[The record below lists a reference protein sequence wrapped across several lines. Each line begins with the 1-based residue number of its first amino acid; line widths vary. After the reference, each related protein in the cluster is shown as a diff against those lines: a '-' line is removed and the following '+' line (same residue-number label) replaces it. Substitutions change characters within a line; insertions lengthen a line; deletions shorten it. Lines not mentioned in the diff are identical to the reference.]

1 MSVTKILVLGK
12 TGEGKS
18 TLCNY
23 ILKYNVKKCKESSA
37 PGSCTKTVDGFI
49 SNHYKDIFMIDTP
62 GLSDSSGQDQ
72 IIVDRIRKAIKDK
85 HGQGIRAIILVSNIN
100 TDRLSFDDK
109 RLLLIYCKM
118 FPIPEFW
125 YHVGIVFS
133 KSYEYF
139 PEEFLNEL
147 KSTKQKEFLKDLRET
162 IENQTKDLNKTL
174 PPDRQIEI
182 PGVIQAFFTDCG
194 ELKPGFNHDR
204 TDKEIERLI
213 NWARGNDYLDFSR
226 ADFNTDMDINY
237 KSKVQVDDRI
247 DKKDEKVD
255 EKEKK
260 IIVNY
265 YKTYKV
271 IDFYDNE
278 NEISEK
284 EPYKTEITFE
294 KEVEWDEDNK
304 PTTETKDGKTTETI
318 EKITWIRVDIFD
330 KDHNLIK
337 KGERREKNK
346 STKTFNKVIPNQY
359 TKVHVNYDTKIIYT
373 GSISEI
379 QQYFEDVKKSPIPAK
394 IIWTIG
400 NLHPFFLAFN
410 LVGFIVSKIQK
421 KPERWK
427 IVERYYRDEI
437 YEQVTHY
444 KEDGSIDYKEPDRL
458 IDTKNLSKEPDPPVR
473 ID

>member
-1 MSVTKILVLGK
+1 
-12 TGEGKS
+12 
-18 TLCNY
+18 
-23 ILKYNVKKCKESSA
+23 
-37 PGSCTKTVDGFI
+37 
-49 SNHYKDIFMIDTP
+49 
-62 GLSDSSGQDQ
+62 
-72 IIVDRIRKAIKDK
+72 
-85 HGQGIRAIILVSNIN
+85 
-100 TDRLSFDDK
+100 
-109 RLLLIYCKM
+109 M

-133 KSYEYF
+133 KSYDYF
-139 PEEFLNEL
+139 PEEALNGF
-147 KSTKQKEFLKDLRET
+147 KSTKQKEFLHDLIKT
-162 IENQTKDLNKTL
+162 IENHTNELNKTL
-174 PPDRQIEI
+174 PPDRQIQI

-194 ELKPGFNHDR
+194 ELLPGFNHDR

-226 ADFNTDMDINY
+226 TDFNTDMDINY
-237 KSKVQVDDRI
+237 KSKVQVEDRI

-271 IDFYDNE
+271 IDFYDKE

-294 KEVEWDEDNK
+294 KEVEWEEDNK
-304 PTTETKDGKTTETI
+304 PTTETKDGITTEKI
-318 EKITWIRVDIFD
+318 EKITWKRVDIFD

-337 KGERREKNK
+337 EGEKKEKNK
-346 STKTFNKVIPNQY
+346 ETKSYQKENRYTY
-359 TKVHVNYDTKIIYT
+359 TKVHVNYDTKTIFE
-373 GSISEI
+373 GSISAVHA
-379 QQYFEDVKKSPIPAK
+379 YFEGIQKSPIPVK
-394 IIWTIG
+394 ILWTLG
-400 NLHPFFLAFN
+400 NINPFFLAFN
-410 LVGFIVSKIQK
+410 LVSFIVSKIKK

-444 KEDGSIDYKEPDRL
+444 KEDGKIDYKEPDKL
-458 IDTKNLSKEPDPPVR
+458 IDTKNLSMEPDPPVR

>member
-1 MSVTKILVLGK
+1 MSITKILVLGK

-23 ILKYNVKKCKESSA
+23 ILKYNEKKCKESSA

-62 GLSDSSGQDQ
+62 DPSDSSGEDQ

-85 HGQGIRAIILVSNIN
+85 HRQGIRSIILVSNLN
-100 TDRLSFDDK
+100 TDRLSFYDK

-118 FPIPEFW
+118 FPIPKFW

-139 PEEFLNEL
+139 PEDVLNGL
-147 KSTKQKEFLKDLRET
+147 KSTKQKEFLKDLTET
-162 IENQTKDLNKTL
+162 IVNHTNELNKTL
-174 PPDRQIEI
+174 PPEKQIEI

-194 ELKPGFNHDR
+194 ELSPGFNHDR

-213 NWARGNDYLDFSR
+213 NWARGNDYLDFSGT
-226 ADFNTDMDINY
+226 DFNTDMDINY
-237 KSKVQVDDRI
+237 KSKVPVDDRI
-247 DKKDEKVD
+247 SNYKSKVPVDDRISKKIETID

-271 IDFYDNE
+271 IDFYDNIF
-278 NEISEK
+278 EISEN

-294 KEVEWDEDNK
+294 KKEVYWVERK
-304 PTTETKDGKTTETI
+304 HTTE
-318 EKITWIRVDIFD
+318 TWIRVDIFD

-337 KGERREKNK
+337 IGER
-346 STKTFNKVIPNQY
+346 I
-359 TKVHVNYDTKIIYT
+359 
-373 GSISEI
+373 
-379 QQYFEDVKKSPIPAK
+379 
-394 IIWTIG
+394 
-400 NLHPFFLAFN
+400 
-410 LVGFIVSKIQK
+410 
-421 KPERWK
+421 
-427 IVERYYRDEI
+427 
-437 YEQVTHY
+437 
-444 KEDGSIDYKEPDRL
+444 
-458 IDTKNLSKEPDPPVR
+458 R